1 MSFEVTITADSIA
14 SLGAKMLAMGTQ
26 LSGKHD
32 PVMPEVAATEPK
44 VTRARGA
51 TAKEAEKP
59 PEPAVEQA
67 ATTTAEAPAT
77 EPQGDEPVVLDFT
90 RDVTPAVLECLKTKG
105 KPVVEEVLSQFGVSR
120 ASELDA
126 SQFPEL
132 VAALNDAMA
141 A

>member
-1 MSFEVTITADSIA
+1 MSFEITITADSIA
-14 SLGAKMLAMGTQ
+14 MMRGQVLA
-26 LSGKHD
+26 LAAEWSAKHD
-32 PVMPEVAATEPK
+32 PVMPEVAAAEPK
-44 VTRARGA
+44 VTRTRAS
-51 TAKEAEKP
+51 KQP
-59 PEPAVEQA
+59 DPEPAVEQA
-67 ATTTAEAPAT
+67 AATTAEAPAT